1 MTDAENENN
10 RSVQVHAFTFGRDL
24 TDNTALRIRVTTL
37 GVFVGTSLCGEI
49 ARPLLNI
56 PAEAQCDRIK
66 WNLTLYVNPRTQS
79 PTTYVLSSE
88 YGYHID
94 NRTLIM
100 KGSNVRQGSWSIAS
114 GVKTD
119 PYATVYQILKRV
131 RQLNAGAQFHRVH
144 LKLLSARK

>member
-56 PAEAQCDRIK
+56 PAEAQCDRS
-66 WNLTLYVNPRTQS
+66 NGTLRCT
-79 PTTYVLSSE
+79 
-88 YGYHID
+88 
-94 NRTLIM
+94 
-100 KGSNVRQGSWSIAS
+100 SI
-114 GVKTD
+114 
-119 PYATVYQILKRV
+119 RV
-131 RQLNAGAQFHRVH
+131 RNHRPH
-144 LKLLSARK
+144 TY